1 MSRAALP
8 IDIKGESRSMR
19 LVIATLATVFAVVI
33 TSPGQAGRVPRGAAA
48 DTTAEARHRLAQ
60 EELNR
65 IGDRDTFPAD
75 SVFDLEVITGLNG
88 RQVIVMMDEDF
99 GGGLGVNC
107 TYCHVPGRYS
117 REDSAQKEI
126 TRKMVLMVD
135 TINLKLLK
143 AIPGLS
149 DTNPRVNCVTCH
161 QGHIAPPLSLDT
173 AGRS

>member
-1 MSRAALP
+1 
-8 IDIKGESRSMR
+8 MR
-19 LVIATLATVFAVVI
+19 LAITALATAIAIVV
-33 TSPGQAGRVPRGAAA
+33 TSPGQAARVPQRTSA
-48 DTTAEARHRLAQ
+48 DTTAEARHRLAE

-75 SVFDLEVITGLNG
+75 SVFDLEVITGVTG
-88 RQVIVMMDEDF
+88 RQLITMMDVDF

-149 DTNPRVNCVTCH
+149 DSTARVNCVTCH
-161 QGHIAPPLSLDT
+161 RGHIKPALSLDS
-173 AGRS
+173 AGTP